1 MCRLMAKLIM
11 EIFCD
16 ADNYDDE
23 LIDGSK
29 FESNHKNQNI

>member
-1 MCRLMAKLIM
+1 MCRLIAKLIM

-23 LIDGSK
+23 LIDLLK
-29 FESNHKNQNI
+29 FEYNHKNQNI